1 MQRRVAAMNWKFSTD
16 PAAVPLRRKDRVKLA
31 VESLTGWRPG
41 EYKNYRL
48 V

>member
-1 MQRRVAAMNWKFSTD
+1 MRRRIAAMNWRFAGN
-16 PAAVPLRRKDRVKLA
+16 PAAVPLRTKVRLKLA
-31 VESLTGWRPG
+31 VERLTGWRPG